1 MNFEGEGV
9 VVAIF
14 LIIRFRGGGKGSLL
28 LVSGDGW
35 GLTSWCRKRGWR
47 RVMRWMVAGW
57 ARCQSILLMDSGG
70 LMSRVLEGMPGCL
83 WPSYNKMEVVTRVEL
98 SVHSDVT
105 NTVPR
110 SGIVCFVLLLR

>member
-1 MNFEGEGV
+1 MPAMPEPMMQMSVVRSVVRGGKVGREVKGSWCTQTGSEAPEVCMNFEGEGV

-57 ARCQSILLMDSGG
+57 ARCQSILFMDSG
-70 LMSRVLEGMPGCL
+70 
-83 WPSYNKMEVVTRVEL
+83 
-98 SVHSDVT
+98 
-105 NTVPR
+105 
-110 SGIVCFVLLLR
+110 